1 MVNQNNYEVKFNPGF
16 TIKIFTDDYE
26 REYFTCV
33 NQLVS
38 ILHIDPLTGHLKICR
53 GRVSDY
59 VIQRFDA
66 ETIKGREIPER
77 KLIKLTIDTSRKGKS
92 SSETIT
98 ITNILEIHSID
109 WRYSNIEDSDKY
121 LSFEDWYELNK
132 MVSAP
137 SATREDRLNASKGNV

>member
-1 MVNQNNYEVKFNPGF
+1 M
-16 TIKIFTDDYE
+16 
-26 REYFTCV
+26 
-33 NQLVS
+33 
-38 ILHIDPLTGHLKICR
+38 
-53 GRVSDY
+53 
-59 VIQRFDA
+59 IQRFDA

-77 KLIKLTIDTSRKGKS
+77 KLIKLTIDTSQKGKS

-132 MVSAP
+132 RVSAP